1 LKKLWF
7 GEEPFFAN
15 NFFSNKSFTN
25 MDNSLAAFIDKEGI
39 FVLNNASNTYADD
52 VLAGAGGLVY
62 SDSDS
67 GDAQL
72 IFRIPFTERVSL
84 HSFAIHA
91 TEKSEHKECD
101 GAIPPNKV
109 KLFKDTLNIG
119 FDDCEE
125 KAGTQGFDLSKDQT
139 NGMPTGVK
147 RPRFSNI
154 LSLTLFIESNEENA
168 EGIFLN
174 KITLKGKSVGGTDII
189 SLKENPQ
196 EPICVQIQS
205 GLWLGNT
212 MAASD
217 KDLLQG
223 HKITHCLG
231 ITTEK
236 VDYGQQLVVKSLPI
250 DDDPEMNI
258 YKIFEES
265 RKFIVDA
272 LCVEDNQVL
281 VHGKAGISR
290 SVTIICAY
298 LMATKMISA
307 KEALKYVR
315 RQRPEAN
322 PNFGFWKQ
330 LRDFGENLKLSID

>member
-1 LKKLWF
+1 
-7 GEEPFFAN
+7 
-15 NFFSNKSFTN
+15 
-25 MDNSLAAFIDKEGI
+25 MDNSLAHFIDKEGV
-39 FVLNNASNTYADD
+39 FVLNNASKTYADD

-62 SDSDS
+62 SDPES
-67 GDAQL
+67 DAQL

-84 HSFAIHA
+84 YSFVIHA

-101 GAIPPNKV
+101 NAIPPNKV
-109 KLFKDTLNIG
+109 KLFKDTLNID
-119 FDDCEE
+119 FEDCEE
-125 KAGTQGFDLSKDQT
+125 KAPTEGFDLSKDQT

-147 RPRFSNI
+147 RGRFSNI
-154 LSLTLFIESNEENA
+154 RSLTLFIESNQENA
-168 EGIFLN
+168 EVTFLN
-174 KITLKGKSVGGTDII
+174 KITLKGKSVSGTDIVE
-189 SLKENPQ
+189 LTMNPQ
-196 EPICVQIQS
+196 EPLCVQIQN
-205 GLWLGNT
+205 GLWLGNN

-236 VDYGQQLVVKSLPI
+236 VDYWEQLEVKRFPM
-250 DDDPEMNI
+250 DDNPEMNI
-258 YKIFEES
+258 YKIFEKS

-272 LCVEDNQVL
+272 LSVEENQVL

-298 LMATKMISA
+298 LMAKEMISA

-330 LRDFGENLKLSID
+330 LRDLEENMKLSID